1 MTRHSILKIESI
13 LSTAQLTTRGSFF
26 FLLLTL
32 TVNLWQQHAPGVI
45 YFLYLLPLIIFIPGI
60 ISGETRTLIWLGF
73 VLLLY
78 FAVAVG
84 RMSNPGPLILD
95 IAELVLVVVLF
106 IVATGNARLR
116 QKNAP

>member
-1 MTRHSILKIESI
+1 MKVEQKITISR
-13 LSTAQLTTRGSFF
+13 LAVQASFF
-26 FLLLTL
+26 SFLIVITI
-32 TVNLWQQHAPGVI
+32 NLWQKDAPGVV
-45 YFLYLLPLIIFIPGI
+45 YFLYLLPLMILVPGI
-60 ISGETRTLIWLGF
+60 IRGEIRTLIWLGF